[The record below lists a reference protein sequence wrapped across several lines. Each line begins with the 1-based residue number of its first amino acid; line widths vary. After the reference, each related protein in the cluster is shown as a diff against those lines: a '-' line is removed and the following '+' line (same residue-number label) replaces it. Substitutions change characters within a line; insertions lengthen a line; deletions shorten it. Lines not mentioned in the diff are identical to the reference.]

1 MTLKKKIYLLTT
13 VGIISSL
20 MAGPLFAQTLSSPAK
35 QAILIEAS
43 TGDVLFE
50 KNSEKNAKLI
60 GLTELMKPNKK
71 YERNW
76 K

>member
-50 KNSEKNAKLI
+50 KNADEQMTPSSMSKLMTIYI
-60 GLTELMKPNKK
+60 GV
-71 YERNW
+71 Y
-76 K
+76 